1 MCTRV
6 LLGPS
11 AQDEALNRKVAE
23 KEQLLRQRDSAVEQ
37 QALEIAMLRQ
47 QLQALQSSCGPALTA
62 AVGGGSGSTQSASA
76 VAQSA
81 APDSGT
87 AVAEAVALANKQHA
101 IAIESAHRTYKAKLL
116 IAQQAEQ
123 AALRE
128 LSARQEDLKQERE
141 RSLQTMRQLRESQD
155 KRNEEENA
163 HKMRTVEFL
172 EEIAT
177 LRDTT
182 EDQLARNDALTQRV
196 RELTATLAES
206 VSKVQVKEMERLFIE
221 TVSRLSDRVNLLEG
235 KQKTSG
241 TGGSSV
247 AAPTVPGPSTVVSGS
262 AGSTREVRI
271 EPGGRIRASN
281 SGGGTA
287 GSGKYNSAAV
297 QQSMQH
303 SQSTG
308 TVPPAASSGGASSE
322 SNSEKRSNAGKLW

>member
-1 MCTRV
+1 
-6 LLGPS
+6 
-11 AQDEALNRKVAE
+11 VAE

-47 QLQALQSSCGPALTA
+47 QLQALQSSSGPAVITA
-62 AVGGGSGSTQSASA
+62 GGGAGNIQSASA
-76 VAQSA
+76 VAQGASSDTSA
-81 APDSGT
+81 

-155 KRNEEENA
+155 RRNEEENA
-163 HKMRTVEFL
+163 HKMRTAEFL

-182 EDQLARNDALTQRV
+182 EDVLAQNDALTQRV
-196 RELTATLAES
+196 KELTTALAES
-206 VSKVQVKEMERLFIE
+206 VSKTQVKEMERLFIE

-241 TGGSSV
+241 TGGSS
-247 AAPTVPGPSTVVSGS
+247 AAPAARGPSTVASGS

-281 SGGGTA
+281 SGGGGAA
-287 GSGKYNSAAV
+287 GSGKYGGGAAL
-297 QQSMQH
+297 QSMQH

-308 TVPPAASSGGASSE
+308 TVPPAASSGGAASE
-322 SNSEKRSNAGKLW
+322 SNSEKRSNTGKLW

>member
-1 MCTRV
+1 LCYR
-6 LLGPS
+6 
-11 AQDEALNRKVAE
+11 ARALNVT
-23 KEQLLRQRDSAVEQ
+23 SA
-37 QALEIAMLRQ
+37 
-47 QLQALQSSCGPALTA
+47 
-62 AVGGGSGSTQSASA
+62 
-76 VAQSA
+76 
-81 APDSGT
+81 

-155 KRNEEENA
+155 RRNEEENA
-163 HKMRTVEFL
+163 HKMRTAEFL

-182 EDQLARNDALTQRV
+182 EDVLAQNDALTQRV
-196 RELTATLAES
+196 KELTTALAES
-206 VSKVQVKEMERLFIE
+206 VSKTQVKEMERLFIE

-241 TGGSSV
+241 TGGSS
-247 AAPTVPGPSTVVSGS
+247 AAPAAPGPSTVASGS

-281 SGGGTA
+281 SGGGGAA
-287 GSGKYNSAAV
+287 GSGKYGGGAAL
-297 QQSMQH
+297 QSMQH

-308 TVPPAASSGGASSE
+308 TVPPAASSGGAASE
-322 SNSEKRSNAGKLW
+322 SNSEKRSNTGKLW